1 MKTVVSLI
9 VSGLFIA
16 SFTLQAWGLAPSQ
29 AAVKLTPSEQSF
41 FESKIRPLLIK
52 HCQSC
57 HSSEKTPMGGLQ
69 LDSRKG
75 WMTGGSRGSAIVP
88 GQPEQSLLIQ
98 AIRYQ
103 DPELA
108 MPPQGILSPQEI
120 EALEQWVLL
129 GAPDPRA
136 EPSGGTPKVTIV
148 NLEKGRRFWSFQP
161 LDTRPLPAVK
171 DSSWI
176 SSPLDYFVLSRLEE
190 KEMKPVRPAD
200 RRTWIR
206 RATFDLIGLPPT
218 LAEVKAFLEDDAPNA
233 YEKVVDRLLA
243 SPHYGERW
251 ARHWLDVA
259 RYAEEQVSTSG
270 TSATGL
276 PYAYKYRD
284 WVIKALNQ
292 DLPYD
297 QFILQQ
303 FAGDQIKDLGE
314 DGQQALGFFSLGPI
328 YVTDGGDDKSKLRN
342 RYETIDD
349 KIDTLSRGILG
360 LTVSCARCH
369 DHKFDPVSTKDY
381 YSLAGVFYNSRY
393 AERHW
398 VSSVEESSRYEYL
411 EAQIKDQSTCIGN
424 ANRIKTNLPAE
435 QVAENEKQQKVID
448 QLTKTRETIKKKL
461 PPVPEHVHTLVE
473 GGAEDIPVAVQGDP
487 VQAGEKEP
495 RQFLRV
501 IAGDNPTPFSQGSG
515 RLELAQAII
524 DPANPLTARVI
535 VNRIWQH
542 HFGHGLV
549 RTPSN
554 FGAMGERPS
563 HPQLL
568 DWLARRFIQMDWSIK
583 RLHRQIMLSST
594 YKLSSYFD
602 QSNFEVDGENRL
614 LWRMNPRRMDVEAWR
629 DSLLAVAGEQN
640 LQMGGPPVKDI
651 LDSNRRTLYAPI
663 RRDSRFPSDKF
674 LRLFDFPNA
683 WLSSSQRT
691 TSTVPQ
697 QQLFLL
703 NSQFMVTRAKA
714 FYQRLSVYDQ
724 QEERIQQ
731 AFQLAL
737 SRPPSPQE
745 IALALEFLQKSQ
757 RNGKKE
763 AGLNPWEQ
771 YTQVL
776 LSSNEF
782 LHIR

>member
-1 MKTVVSLI
+1 MKTVGSLI
-9 VSGLFIA
+9 VSGLFIT
-16 SFTLQAWGLAPSQ
+16 SFALEAWGSAPSQ
-29 AAVKLTPSEQSF
+29 AAIKLTPSEQSF
-41 FESKIRPLLIK
+41 FESKIRPLFIK
-52 HCQSC
+52 HCHSC

-75 WMTGGSRGSAIVP
+75 WMAGGSRGSAIVP

-136 EPSGGTPKVTIV
+136 EPSGGTPEVTTV
-148 NLEKGRRFWSFQP
+148 NLEEGRQFWSFQP
-161 LDTRPLPAVK
+161 LDTRVLPEVK
-171 DSSWI
+171 NATWI
-176 SSPLDYFVLSRLEE
+176 GSPLDYFVLSRLEE
-190 KEMKPVRPAD
+190 KGMKPVRPAD

-259 RYAEEQVSTSG
+259 RYAEEQRNSSNKGVV
-270 TSATGL
+270 L
-276 PYAYKYRD
+276 PVAYKYRD
-284 WVIKALNQ
+284 WVVEALNQ

-297 QFILQQ
+297 QFILHQ

-328 YVTDGGDDKSKLRN
+328 YVTDGGDDKSKLRS

-369 DHKFDPVSTKDY
+369 DHKFDPVFTKDY

-393 AERHW
+393 AGRHW

-411 EAQIKDQSTCIGN
+411 AAQVKDQSTCIGN

-435 QVAENEKQQKVID
+435 QVAEKEKQQKVID
-448 QLTKTRETIKKKL
+448 QLTQTLETMKKNL

-473 GGAEDIPVAVQGDP
+473 GGAEDIPVAIRGDP
-487 VQAGEKEP
+487 VQPGEKVP

-501 IAGDNPTPFSQGSG
+501 IAGDNPTPFP
-515 RLELAQAII
+515 RAA
-524 DPANPLTARVI
+524 A
-535 VNRIWQH
+535 
-542 HFGHGLV
+542 
-549 RTPSN
+549 
-554 FGAMGERPS
+554 
-563 HPQLL
+563 
-568 DWLARRFIQMDWSIK
+568 DWNWP
-583 RLHRQIMLSST
+583 
-594 YKLSSYFD
+594 
-602 QSNFEVDGENRL
+602 RL
-614 LWRMNPRRMDVEAWR
+614 L
-629 DSLLAVAGEQN
+629 LTQ
-640 LQMGGPPVKDI
+640 
-651 LDSNRRTLYAPI
+651 PI
-663 RRDSRFPSDKF
+663 P
-674 LRLFDFPNA
+674 
-683 WLSSSQRT
+683 
-691 TSTVPQ
+691 
-697 QQLFLL
+697 
-703 NSQFMVTRAKA
+703 
-714 FYQRLSVYDQ
+714 
-724 QEERIQQ
+724 
-731 AFQLAL
+731 
-737 SRPPSPQE
+737 
-745 IALALEFLQKSQ
+745 
-757 RNGKKE
+757 
-763 AGLNPWEQ
+763 
-771 YTQVL
+771 
-776 LSSNEF
+776 
-782 LHIR
+782 